1 MTLAVTITEQGLAE
15 CVNKKTKGIHAE
27 IKWISVGD
35 RDYTPSA
42 TQTSLRNE
50 KQRVEISEYRDTG
63 EASLQCTAKFS
74 GDSEFAIREIGI
86 WLSSGTLLGVISE
99 KDKTLNYKAT
109 NAHVIIPFTMDL
121 SALPT
126 DSVKVNVGVE
136 NLNILIDEDFA
147 ALSASVVNNQAQ
159 SLKQELRMLES
170 EKQRDE
176 FAGQVNQTLENQT
189 THLRSLDSQIERFQ
203 GRINTEF
210 TALSTSLVS
219 VQTNDIQQQL
229 DLLAANKEYNQFTGQ
244 MREQLESHSTKL
256 ESIIADLDRSR
267 EQLSNDFTSL
277 AEGHV
282 STQLSVIKQEL
293 RLNALESRIK

>member
-1 MTLAVTITEQGLAE
+1 
-15 CVNKKTKGIHAE
+15 
-27 IKWISVGD
+27 
-35 RDYTPSA
+35 
-42 TQTSLRNE
+42 
-50 KQRVEISEYRDTG
+50 
-63 EASLQCTAKFS
+63 
-74 GDSEFAIREIGI
+74 
-86 WLSSGTLLGVISE
+86 
-99 KDKTLNYKAT
+99 
-109 NAHVIIPFTMDL
+109 MDL

-159 SLKQELRMLES
+159 SLKQELRMAES

-189 THLRSLDSQIERFQ
+189 THLRRLDSQIERFQ
-203 GRINTEF
+203 ARINTEF

-277 AEGHV
+277 AEGM
-282 STQLSVIKQEL
+282 SSF
-293 RLNALESRIK
+293 S